1 MEKFSIS
8 EFFRHTNLFLWRKLM
23 YFKKF
28 EDLTFADHY
37 MFEKVLQNAE
47 ICQELLERLLKIKID
62 HIEYPEIEKTISPYY
77 ETKGVRLDVYI
88 KDSDKVFDIELQNAL
103 DDNLPLRTR
112 YYQSMVD
119 SDNLLKGEHYSKLP
133 ESFIIFI
140 CTYDPFGKNMSSYTF
155 INRCI
160 ENLNIQLNDK
170 TIKKFF
176 NASAFEQ
183 EKDVAIKSF
192 LKYTLSREA
201 SDDFTNR
208 IEAFI
213 KDIKSKEANK
223 KEYSAVNIHDQD
235 IYFKAKNEGIE
246 EGFSQGISQGIN
258 QGAQQKAI
266 ETAKNLLSMS
276 LSIENIAK
284 ATGLSQEEIQSLTKE
299 FCTK

>member
-1 MEKFSIS
+1 
-8 EFFRHTNLFLWRKLM
+8 M

-37 MFEKVLQNAE
+37 IFEKVLQNAE

-62 HIEYPEIEKTISPYY
+62 HITYPEIEKTISPYY

-140 CTYDPFGKNMSSYTF
+140 CTYDPFSKNLPSYTF
-155 INRCI
+155 ENRCI
-160 ENLNIQLNDK
+160 ENLQISLNDK

-176 NASAFEQ
+176 NASAYEQ
-183 EKDVAIKSF
+183 EKDLAIKAF
-192 LKYTLSREA
+192 LKYIVSRET
-201 SDDFTNR
+201 SDDFTHR

-213 KDIKSKEANK
+213 KDIKSKETNK
-223 KEYSAVNIHDQD
+223 KEYSSVNIHDQD

-246 EGFSQGISQGIN
+246 EGITQGSQQ
-258 QGAQQKAI
+258 AKI
-266 ETAKNLLSMS
+266 ETARNMFLKNIPIDIIAECTG
-276 LSIENIAK
+276 LSIEEVSK
-284 ATGLSQEEIQSLTKE
+284 LT
-299 FCTK
+299 TN